1 MTTAIS
7 IPTSVTRDEDLEY
20 YAQEALKAVD
30 TIETYSLDR
39 LRKLIS
45 SAQYHQAQYE
55 LDNTHYLLSDPFAD
69 ENGLSGDV
77 LPNIF
82 PSLTLSDLYEGISL
96 LDTELTDDEQSFFK
110 SLDARLQA
118 IASKL

>member
-1 MTTAIS
+1 MTTVFS

-20 YAQEALKAVD
+20 YAQEALKAVN
-30 TIETYSLDR
+30 TIETYSVAR
-39 LRKLIS
+39 LNELIS
-45 SAQYHQAQYE
+45 SAKYHQAQYE

-69 ENGLSGDV
+69 ENNLSGDV

-82 PSLTLSDLYEGISL
+82 PSLTLDDVYDAISL
-96 LDTELTDDEQSFFK
+96 LDTELTDDEQMFFI
-110 SLDARLQA
+110 SLDTRLQA

>member
-1 MTTAIS
+1 MTS
-7 IPTSVTRDEDLEY
+7 IPSSVSRDEDLEY
-20 YAQEALKAVD
+20 YAQEALNAVD
-30 TIETYSLDR
+30 TIETYSLDK
-39 LRKLIS
+39 LRELIS
-45 SAQYHQAQYE
+45 RAQYHQAQYE

-69 ENGLSGDV
+69 ENDLSGDV

-82 PSLTLSDLYEGISL
+82 PSITLADVYESISL

-110 SLDARLQA
+110 SLDIRLQA